1 MALFTHLHVHTE
13 YSLLDGLSRIGPM
26 VQRCQELGMNALGL
40 TDHGVMYGAVDFY
53 SACREAGINP
63 ILGCEVYLA
72 PGSHTSRTA
81 ADRNP
86 YHLTLLARDNTGYGN
101 LIQLV
106 TRSHLDGFYYK
117 PRVDRDLLNRY
128 RGGIIALSGC
138 LSGEFAELTL
148 AGREQEARASI
159 DWFREVYGENFYLE
173 LQRHAGLE
181 ELERVNASLIEINR
195 TLGIPLAAT
204 NDFHYVHQHDAAMQ
218 DIRICI
224 STNTTVNDGK
234 RLKMHGDS
242 FYLKSPEEMLHLF
255 PDFPEAV
262 ENTQRIA
269 DTCDIR
275 LNFDRIRPAPVPHP
289 RRIRPAGVPRA
300 PLPRGTRAAAPRR
313 AQPLRGAP
321 RLRALR
327 HRAHAVR
334 QLLPR
339 RVGHHRLFAAGGYPV
354 RRAGQRGGQPRA
366 VLPRRHR
373 RRPLWST
380 TWSSSAS

>member
-1 MALFTHLHVHTE
+1 MFTHLHVHTE

-26 VQRCQELGMNALGL
+26 VQRCQELGMNALGI

-86 YHLTLLARDNTGYGN
+86 YHLTLLARDNAGYAN

-148 AGREQEARASI
+148 AGREREARASI
-159 DWFREVYGENFYLE
+159 DWFREVFQDDFYLE
-173 LQRHAGLE
+173 LQRHDGLE
-181 ELERVNASLIEINR
+181 ELERVNASLIEMNR

-204 NDFHYVHQHDAAMQ
+204 NDFHYVHREDAEMQ

-224 STNTTVNDGK
+224 STNTNG
-234 RLKMHGDS
+234 
-242 FYLKSPEEMLHLF
+242 
-255 PDFPEAV
+255 
-262 ENTQRIA
+262 
-269 DTCDIR
+269 
-275 LNFDRIRPAPVPHP
+275 P
-289 RRIRPAGVPRA
+289 RRQAPQDGRGVLLSQEPR
-300 PLPRGTRAAAPRR
+300 
-313 AQPLRGAP
+313 
-321 RLRALR
+321 
-327 HRAHAVR
+327 
-334 QLLPR
+334 
-339 RVGHHRLFAAGGYPV
+339 
-354 RRAGQRGGQPRA
+354 
-366 VLPRRHR
+366 
-373 RRPLWST
+373 
-380 TWSSSAS
+380 

>member
-1 MALFTHLHVHTE
+1 MFTHLHVHTE

-26 VQRCQELGMNALGL
+26 VQRCQELGMNALGI

-86 YHLTLLARDNTGYGN
+86 YHLTLLARDNTGYAN

-128 RGGIIALSGC
+128 RGGIVALSGC

-159 DWFREVYGENFYLE
+159 DWFREVYQDDFYLE
-173 LQRHAGLE
+173 LQRHDGLP
-181 ELERVNASLIEINR
+181 ELDTVNASLMEMNR

-204 NDFHYVHQHDAAMQ
+204 NDFHYVHREDASMQ

-224 STNTTVNDGK
+224 STNTNVNDGK
-234 RLKMHGDS
+234 RLKMSGDS
-242 FYLKSPEEMLHLF
+242 FYLKSPDEMLQLF
-255 PDFPEAV
+255 PEFPEAV
-262 ENTQRIA
+262 ANTQRIA

-275 LNFDRIRPAPVPHP
+275 LNFDRIRLPQYETPDGSEPQAYLERLCREGLERLRSGAPKRYHERLDYELSSLSTPSSP
-289 RRIRPAGVPRA
+289 TTSSWSGTSSLTRAGRASSSVCGAA
-300 PLPRGTRAAAPRR
+300 PLPASCSSAWASRTWTR
-313 AQPLRGAP
+313 
-321 RLRALR
+321 
-327 HRAHAVR
+327 
-334 QLLPR
+334 
-339 RVGHHRLFAAGGYPV
+339 
-354 RRAGQRGGQPRA
+354 
-366 VLPRRHR
+366 
-373 RRPLWST
+373 WST
-380 TWSSSAS
+380 TLSSSAS